1 MLGRPREAADAAY
14 AAATAA
20 AAAGQ
25 GAAEP
30 PRGPKELLTAI
41 KAKCTSP
48 SDTAYVENVLRT
60 LA

>member
-30 PRGPKELLTAI
+30 PRGPKELLAAI

-48 SDTAYVENVLRT
+48 SDTAYIENVLRT